1 MSTPSTTAADATA
14 TTADAT
20 PTSVPTDAA
29 TPVPTAPSESP
40 ELASPPRQRRTRQEM
55 RAETR
60 ARILA
65 AAAEVVVERGLDG
78 ASIDEITDRAGYTRG
93 AFYSNFS
100 SKEELFVELCTQRLD
115 AYAREVVPLIQA
127 APANLRASEAVRL
140 LDERRPDDQIL
151 LLVELTRL
159 RDSSPDAAALVDQ
172 FLERFT
178 QVVEDT
184 IATTVADYG
193 DPDPAT
199 VRSAARGL
207 VAALLGL
214 ALFRHLGQTDEHAA
228 HLLLSGVGLAAFGEV
243 ARQALPDDAQRG
255 ATDPTA
261 SASPATA
268 DPDGAS
274 A

>member
-1 MSTPSTTAADATA
+1 
-14 TTADAT
+14 
-20 PTSVPTDAA
+20 
-29 TPVPTAPSESP
+29 
-40 ELASPPRQRRTRQEM
+40 M

-184 IATTVADYG
+184 IATTAADYG

-214 ALFRHLGQTDEHAA
+214 ALFRHLGQTTSTPRTCCSAVSAWPHSARWPARRSPRSAAPHRPRRPHAPA
-228 HLLLSGVGLAAFGEV
+228 
-243 ARQALPDDAQRG
+243 
-255 ATDPTA
+255 DPG
-261 SASPATA
+261 

>member
-1 MSTPSTTAADATA
+1 MSTPSTTETDVSAAMTD
-14 TTADAT
+14 TTEPAA
-20 PTSVPTDAA
+20 PTEAA
-29 TPVPTAPSESP
+29 A
-40 ELASPPRQRRTRQEM
+40 PPRQRRTREER

-65 AAAEVVVERGLDG
+65 ATAEVVVERGLDG

-127 APANLRASEAVRL
+127 APAHMRASEAVRL

-159 RDSSPDAAALVDQ
+159 RDSSPDAAALVSQ
-172 FLERFT
+172 FLDRFT
-178 QVVEDT
+178 RVVEDT
-184 IATTVADYG
+184 IATTAADYG
-193 DPDPAT
+193 DPNPAT

-214 ALFRHLGQTDEHAA
+214 ALFRHLGQDDEHAA
-228 HLLLSGVGLAAFGEV
+228 HLLLSGVGLAAFGEA
-243 ARQALPDDAQRG
+243 ARQALPAENDL
-255 ATDPTA
+255 
-261 SASPATA
+261 
-268 DPDGAS
+268 DGTS
-274 A
+274 S

>member
-1 MSTPSTTAADATA
+1 MNAPGTTQVAA
-14 TTADAT
+14 
-20 PTSVPTDAA
+20 S
-29 TPVPTAPSESP
+29 
-40 ELASPPRQRRTRQEM
+40 PRQRRTRQQM

-65 AAAEVVVERGLDG
+65 AAAEVIVERGLDG

-127 APANLRASEAVRL
+127 APADLRASEAVRL

-184 IATTVADYG
+184 IATTAADYG

-214 ALFRHLGQTDEHAA
+214 ALFRHLGQDDEHAA

-243 ARQALPDDAQRG
+243 ARQAFPVDAQRG
-255 ATDPTA
+255 ATDPA
-261 SASPATA
+261 APNADLD